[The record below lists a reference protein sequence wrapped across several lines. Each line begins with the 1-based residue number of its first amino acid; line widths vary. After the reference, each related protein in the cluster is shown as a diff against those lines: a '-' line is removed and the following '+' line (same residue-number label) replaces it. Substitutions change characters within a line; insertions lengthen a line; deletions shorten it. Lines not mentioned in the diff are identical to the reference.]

1 LGSHLSAK
9 RHASAIALGVVVAA
23 RAAAASS
30 GYVATIHPLAAI
42 LRELVPNATRVSVP
56 VPPGAS
62 PHTFE
67 PRPSD
72 LRAVQSARA
81 LFFVSSELDGWAT
94 RLPAVRKIAVLDR
107 ILPEHRLPTAPDG
120 KGPDPQFWTDPVT
133 VKASLPGLTDVLCT
147 LEEADCA
154 VVRSNAARFS
164 AELERLD
171 REVQELL
178 EPVRG
183 APVVLLHPSFRYFLR
198 RYGLDLAGVIEPS
211 PGREPTPALSIELV
225 ATGIRS
231 RWPGR
236 LRPRD
241 RTEALAA
248 LGQVGVAHLAFRPSG
263 RLSGGELQRVYL
275 ARALVRRPR
284 VVILEEPATGIDVAA
299 EADVYRLL
307 DTHHREAGT
316 TIVMATHDL
325 LAAHNHATHVLL
337 VSQRQIAFGPPDVA
351 LAETHIRRAFSHTGH
366 LHALPAQVT
375 GRA

>member
-1 LGSHLSAK
+1 MNV
-9 RHASAIALGVVVAA
+9 SAIEIADLSVRFGEHQALDGISIEVEPGSFVAVIGPNGSGKSTLLKVLLGLVKPSEG
-23 RAAAASS
+23 RVRLFRRIPQDVPPEWI
-30 GYVATIHPLAAI
+30 GYVPQ
-42 LRELVPNATRVSVP
+42 VK
-56 VPPGAS
+56 
-62 PHTFE
+62 TF
-67 PRPSD
+67 
-72 LRAVQSARA
+72 
-81 LFFVSSELDGWAT
+81 
-94 RLPAVRKIAVLDR
+94 DR
-107 ILPEHRLPTAPDG
+107 T
-120 KGPDPQFWTDPVT
+120 F
-133 VKASLPGLTDVLCT
+133 
-147 LEEADCA
+147 
-154 VVRSNAARFS
+154 
-164 AELERLD
+164 
-171 REVQELL
+171 
-178 EPVRG
+178 
-183 APVVLLHPSFRYFLR
+183 
-198 RYGLDLAGVIEPS
+198 
-211 PGREPTPALSIELV
+211 PALSIELV

-236 LRPRD
+236 LRPGD

-284 VVILEEPATGIDVAA
+284 VVILDEPATGIDVAA

-307 DTHHREAGT
+307 DTYHREAGA

-366 LHALPAQVT
+366 PHALPPQVT